1 MKQTNTKK
9 ITTLLSL
16 VALIVLLA
24 SCKEDPKKIQFPDGL
39 PTMSLKDSLQFDP
52 DWYKAEYKVVTYIRG
67 SRNLYPLWLDWES
80 YINEFPEMA
89 FIFYFTS
96 KDTASLF
103 EELEKNNFYHPFILD
118 QENIFFTVNEY
129 ENTEFT
135 SGNKKLKQ
143 NNFIPIIVKGDT
155 LKEVAEVGMPS
166 LFRRDMREL
175 LNKIQVIR
183 CPGAA
188 V

>member
-103 EELEKNNFYHPFILD
+103 KELEENNFYHPFILD
-118 QENIFFTVNEY
+118 QENKFFTVNEY
-129 ENTEFT
+129 ENTEFRYKDR
-135 SGNKKLKQ
+135 GNLKQ
-143 NNFIPIIVKGDT
+143 DNFISTIVKGHT
-155 LKEVAEVGMPS
+155 IVEVAAAGMPD
-166 LFRRDMREL
+166 LFRRDMREIL
-175 LNKIQVIR
+175 SKDTGN
-183 CPGAA
+183 
-188 V
+188 